1 MDLHELLAAL
11 SRPSAYPEAASHIE
25 MCQTHISVVF
35 LTERF
40 AYKLKKPVNFG
51 FLDFGTPEKRRHYCA
66 EEVRLN
72 RRLAPHVYLGV
83 VPVTAAGGEVRFE
96 GEGEIIDWAVKM
108 QRLPADATLE
118 RRLQRGALEA
128 DTLEALAGRLA
139 AFHAAAASGPH
150 VSAFGRFEVVARN
163 ARENFEQ
170 AAAQVGTALSPAVYA
185 RLRELNEQVLARLRP
200 LIEDRA
206 ASGAPRDTH
215 GDLHLDHVYLFPARP
230 PPEDLVVIDCIEF
243 NERFRYADPMADVA
257 FLVMDLAYH
266 GRRDLAHAFADA
278 YIRAARD
285 DEGRALLPFY
295 TAYRAAVRG
304 KVEGLKRAE
313 REVPAAQR
321 DEALAGARAHWLLA
335 LGELEEPARRPCL
348 LLVAGLP
355 GSGKSTLA
363 RRLEEQAGCT
373 VIRSDVVRKELTV
386 GAGSEDIYTPQWSD
400 QTYAECLRQAEAVL
414 FEGGRALVDA
424 NFREERRRRAFL
436 DAAVRWGVPAL
447 FLVCQVEPDVARARL
462 HNRRGDVSDAGWATY
477 LQLRASWEEPG
488 VPTRRHLRVIRSDGL
503 PEETLAQAL
512 AALREASLR

>member
-1 MDLHELLAAL
+1 MDLPELIAAL
-11 SRPSAYPEAASHIE
+11 SRPFAYPDPAPHVEVR
-25 MCQTHISVVF
+25 QTHISVVF

-40 AYKLKKPVNFG
+40 AYKLKKPVNLG
-51 FLDFGTPEKRRHYCA
+51 FLDFSTPEKRRHYCA

-83 VPVTAAGGEVRFE
+83 VPVTATGGEIRFE
-96 GEGEIIDWAVKM
+96 GEGETIDWAVKM

-118 RRLQRGALEA
+118 RRLQRGELGA
-128 DTLEALAGRLA
+128 DVLEALAARLA
-139 AFHAAAASGPH
+139 AFHASAESSPH

-170 AAAQVGTALSPAVYA
+170 AAPQVGTALSPAVFA
-185 RLRELNEQVLARLRP
+185 RLRDLNEQALARWRP
-200 LIEDRA
+200 LIEERVA
-206 ASGAPRDTH
+206 RGVPRDTH
-215 GDLHLDHVYLFPARP
+215 GDLHLDHVYLFPERP

-243 NERFRYADPMADVA
+243 NERFRYADPVADVA
-257 FLVMDLAYH
+257 FLGMDLAYH
-266 GRRDLAHAFADA
+266 GRRDLARAFADA
-278 YIRAARD
+278 YLRAAGD
-285 DEGRALLPFY
+285 AEGRALLPFY

-363 RRLEEQAGCT
+363 RRLQEQAGFA
-373 VIRSDVVRKELTV
+373 VIRSDVVRKELTG
-386 GAGSEDIYTPQWSD
+386 GADNEDIYTPQWSD
-400 QTYAECLRQAEAVL
+400 QTYAECLRRAEAVL
-414 FEGGRALVDA
+414 FAGGRALIDA
-424 NFREERRRRAFL
+424 NFREERRRRASL

-447 FLVCQVEPDVARARL
+447 LLVCQAEPEVARARL
-462 HNRRGDVSDAGWATY
+462 QGRRGDVSDAGWATY
-477 LQLRASWEEPG
+477 LQLRAGWEEPG
-488 VPTRRHLRVIRSDGL
+488 TSTWRELRVIRSDGP
-503 PEETLAQAL
+503 PEEKLAQAREVL
-512 AALREASLR
+512 RAAGLL